1 MIRAAIIS
9 LIRGYQYLVSPLLG
23 NRCRF
28 HPTCSCYAIE
38 AVNHHGTLKGGY
50 LTLRRLI
57 KCHPFHPGGYDPVP
71 EPEQTQS

>member
-1 MIRAAIIS
+1 MIRAAIVY
-9 LIRGYQYLVSPLLG
+9 LIRGYQNLVSPLLG

>member
-50 LTLRRLI
+50 LTLCRLI

>member
-1 MIRAAIIS
+1 MIRAATITAIK
-9 LIRGYQYLVSPLLG
+9 GYQYLVSPLLG
-23 NRCRF
+23 NCCRF

-38 AVNHHGTLKGGY
+38 AVNHHGSLKGGY

-71 EPEQTQS
+71 ESEQTQS

>member
-1 MIRAAIIS
+1 MIRAAIVS